1 MIVTRSSGH
10 STEICPSPYAR
21 SIFTGLK
28 LHHEGCA
35 AKFDRLAAL
44 DLLCT
49 IQAMRSLVGKLG
61 MTFVIAILAL
71 GSACAVVPGSGRMQ
85 LNLVSAGEER
95 RMGRESFAEIKRRV
109 PISKDANATAMVQR
123 VGSRVAEIADLPNA
137 QWEFVLFQSNEP
149 NAFCLPGGKVGIYTG
164 ILPITKDE
172 AGLAT
177 VVAHEVA
184 HAVAHHGAERLS
196 EQLLM
201 EGIAVAL
208 LSSFSDM
215 DDKTRLMLF
224 TAYGLGTTFGR
235 ILPHSR
241 LQESEADNIGLIY
254 MARAGYDPE
263 QAVKFWERF
272 SEYKSKKGGG
282 RTPAFLSTHPVD
294 EQRIENLKRLMPKAK
309 LQYRPR

>member
-1 MIVTRSSGH
+1 MRTLSGRLIVT
-10 STEICPSPYAR
+10 
-21 SIFTGLK
+21 
-28 LHHEGCA
+28 
-35 AKFDRLAAL
+35 
-44 DLLCT
+44 
-49 IQAMRSLVGKLG
+49 
-61 MTFVIAILAL
+61 LAL
-71 GSACAVVPGSGRMQ
+71 AVLALVSACVVVPGSGRMQ
-85 LNLVSAGEER
+85 LNLVSPGEER
-95 RMGRESFAEIKRRV
+95 RLGRQSFAEIKRRV

-123 VGSRVAEIADLPNA
+123 VGSRVAEVADLPKA
-137 QWEFVLFQSNEP
+137 EWEFVLFQSSEP

-164 ILPITKDE
+164 MLSISKDE

-177 VVAHEVA
+177 VMAHEVA
-184 HAVAHHGAERLS
+184 HAVAHHGAERMS

-208 LSSFSDM
+208 LSSLTEM

-235 ILPHSR
+235 VLPHSR

-263 QAVKFWERF
+263 QAIAFWKRF
-272 SEYKSKKGGG
+272 SEYKSKKGGSG
-282 RTPAFLSTHPVD
+282 PPAFLSTHPAD

>member
-1 MIVTRSSGH
+1 
-10 STEICPSPYAR
+10 
-21 SIFTGLK
+21 
-28 LHHEGCA
+28 
-35 AKFDRLAAL
+35 
-44 DLLCT
+44 
-49 IQAMRSLVGKLG
+49 MRSLVGKLG
-61 MTFVIAILAL
+61 MAFVVVIVAF

-85 LNLVSAGEER
+85 LNLVSPGEER
-95 RMGRESFAEIKRRV
+95 RLGRQSFAEIKRRV
-109 PISKDANATAMVQR
+109 PVSKDANATAMLQR
-123 VGSRVAEIADLPNA
+123 VGSRVAEVADLPKA
-137 QWEFVLFQSNEP
+137 EWEFVLFQSDEP

-164 ILPITKDE
+164 MLPIAKDE

-184 HAVAHHGAERLS
+184 HAVAHHGAERMS

-208 LSSFSDM
+208 LSSLTEM

-235 ILPHSR
+235 VLPHSR
-241 LQESEADNIGLIY
+241 LQESEADSIGLIY

-263 QAVKFWERF
+263 QAIKFWERF
-272 SEYKSKKGGG
+272 SEYKREKGGD
-282 RTPAFLSTHPVD
+282 RPPAFFSTHPVD